1 MDTLENEVMKEI
13 FKVANNNEALINAIN
28 KYKLNLENEPSSI
41 FDIKNLSTQ
50 ISTKQLQVKNLVDKI
65 GINFNI
71 YDSLATRIEEL
82 NNEIKALKS
91 KKLKIENSQINIKES
106 LKKVHT
112 YTTMLLHFEDLFN
125 NSDYQMKRLFVNS
138 LVDKI
143 FYDSKTKTA
152 EIKLFCNKALS
163 RK

>member
-1 MDTLENEVMKEI
+1 
-13 FKVANNNEALINAIN
+13 
-28 KYKLNLENEPSSI
+28 
-41 FDIKNLSTQ
+41 
-50 ISTKQLQVKNLVDKI
+50 VDKI
-65 GINFNI
+65 GINSNI

-106 LKKVHT
+106 LKKIHT

-152 EIKLFCNKALS
+152 EIKLFCNKKVAL
-163 RK
+163 